1 MNKSIT
7 VGIIAAVVFGA
18 GGYYIGSQHAT
29 TASATPTAGGYAG
42 RTGGGGAGRFGA
54 AGGATMGTI
63 IAKDATS
70 ITVQLRSVG
79 SSTPT
84 TTGTKIVLYDTTTQI
99 MKTDTG
105 TATDLTV
112 GQSVVVAGTANS
124 DGSVTATSI
133 QLRPAS
139 ATRPTT
145 GQ

>member
-1 MNKSIT
+1 
-7 VGIIAAVVFGA
+7 
-18 GGYYIGSQHAT
+18 
-29 TASATPTAGGYAG
+29 
-42 RTGGGGAGRFGA
+42 
-54 AGGATMGTI
+54 MGTI

-84 TTGTKIVLYDTTTQI
+84 TTGTKIVLYDASTQI

-105 TATDLTV
+105 TTNDLTI
-112 GQSVVVAGTANS
+112 GQSVVVGGTANS

-133 QLRPAS
+133 QLRPA
-139 ATRPTT
+139 TTGRPTGTATT